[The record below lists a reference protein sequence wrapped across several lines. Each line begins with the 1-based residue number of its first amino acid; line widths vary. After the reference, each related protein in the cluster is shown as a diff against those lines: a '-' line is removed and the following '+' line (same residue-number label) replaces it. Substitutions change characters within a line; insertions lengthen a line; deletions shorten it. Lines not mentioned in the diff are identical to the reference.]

1 MDARESRPAEEL
13 DQEWS
18 ELVEELRLA
27 IPGVEVLFGFLLVLP
42 FQAAFADL
50 IPFQRYVYFAALV
63 SAAVATVL
71 LISPSVNH
79 RLRWRQGDK
88 EALLQYATRMS
99 IAATVFIAF
108 AMTAAVYL
116 ITEVMFAS
124 TVARVVT
131 GVIAALFAWFW
142 YGLPLWIRYVRNGAG
157 ASSGRAAACAGRA
170 RRAAPTR
177 RGCRGPSARA
187 AARRRGRARARG
199 SR

>member
-1 MDARESRPAEEL
+1 VPHEHEPRDSEEL

-42 FQAAFADL
+42 FQASFGEL
-50 IPFQRYVYFAALV
+50 VPFQRYVYFAALI
-63 SAAVATVL
+63 SAAVASVL

-108 AMTAAVYL
+108 SMTAAVYL
-116 ITEVMFAS
+116 ITEVIFDTTA
-124 TVARVVT
+124 AQLVT
-131 GVIAALFAWFW
+131 AAVAALFAWFW
-142 YGLPLWIRYVRNGAG
+142 YGLPLWIRYVRNGRSAP
-157 ASSGRAAACAGRA
+157 
-170 RRAAPTR
+170 RR
-177 RGCRGPSARA
+177 
-187 AARRRGRARARG
+187 
-199 SR
+199 